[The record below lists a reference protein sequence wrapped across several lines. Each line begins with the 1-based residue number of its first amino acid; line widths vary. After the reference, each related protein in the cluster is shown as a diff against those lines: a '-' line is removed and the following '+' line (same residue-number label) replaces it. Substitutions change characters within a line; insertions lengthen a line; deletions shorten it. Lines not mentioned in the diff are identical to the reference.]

1 MPRAYSVDLRE
12 RSLRALASG
21 LPVTEVAQLFGV
33 SRSSLSR
40 WRQQQRTTGALPPG
54 QSPGRPRSIGTSAE
68 PALAAQVAA
77 TPDATL
83 AEHCAQWATSHR
95 VTVSPP
101 TMGRALQRLG
111 LPLKK
116 RA

>member
-1 MPRAYSVDLRE
+1 MS
-12 RSLRALASG
+12 
-21 LPVTEVAQLFGV
+21 VTEVARLFDV

-40 WRQQQRTTGALPPG
+40 WRQQQRTTGTLTPG

-68 PALAAQVAA
+68 PALAAQVAT

-83 AEHCAQWATSHR
+83 AEHCAQWATRHG

-101 TMGRALQRLG
+101 TMGRTLQRLG

-116 RA
+116 RP